1 MKHVARL
8 LMWTGA
14 LVGIADACAI
24 AVHFGVAGAPW
35 HVNVALAKLAFIG
48 AGGLM
53 AGGAVV
59 GRLAARREAR
69 RLAPSNE
76 P

>member
-14 LVGIADACAI
+14 MVGVADACAI
-24 AVHFGVAGAPW
+24 AVHLGVAGAPW
-35 HVNVALAKLAFIG
+35 IVNVALAKLAFIG

-59 GRLAARREAR
+59 GRLAARRDAR
-69 RLAPSNE
+69 RLE
-76 P
+76 PPPEP